1 MTCNCEKNEAVHND
15 DDKKDDINAK
25 ECPEGQTFDVS
36 KGQCVDKKDNG
47 NGKDNGNDKAKEQI
61 GDPKTDSTQGDMADG
76 EKGTGEVSQV
86 DPTSCPEG
94 HKWDSTLEIC
104 VPSDQKDPGDG
115 QTQGTDATAS
125 IEKLAKTIRSQQQ
138 QLTKLTK
145 EQKKPTAHVSGEHRK
160 LPIDEVAKE
169 MVEAISNGHNYVFH
183 IPLEYFRSI
192 TVGNAKNDMSHGG
205 TPVKEAYRN
214 TPLPI
219 REAYQSPNKTIYE
232 TVDITGTHA
241 TQDLDTDVAIVPG
254 GISFIPVF
262 QFAKVKMIPQGMDRA
277 RFFKT
282 TLPSSGSQVVG
293 TTPTEATQ
301 TLTSV
306 EVTPSTITGVFLVGD
321 YDEIENSPFDLLQA
335 IVEASA
341 AQYDDFVAT
350 DMLDTESNEANLTP
364 GLWIRGDTGATV
376 TDSDTAAV
384 TLDETGIAVGRE
396 YLEDQG
402 YLRGGIKPVLAL
414 HPQQWRELITSTNV
428 TSLAT
433 RSVPDIWLKAQ
444 LEEFMGVQLVV
455 TNAIQKQTAQTN
467 PAYNAIM
474 FIPKHT
480 YGIGVKRDVTV
491 KFHDIGEDN
500 QVRVNTTWRTKTGVI
515 DATSTVRI
523 STTV

>member
-1 MTCNCEKNEAVHND
+1 MTCDCEKNEAAHND

-25 ECPEGQTFDVS
+25 ECPEGQRFDVA
-36 KGQCVDKKDNG
+36 KGQCVDKDNG

-61 GDPKTDSTQGDMADG
+61 GDPKTDSTQGDLPDG
-76 EKGTGEVSQV
+76 EKGTGDVMQV
-86 DPTSCPEG
+86 DPTTCPEN

-104 VPSDQKDPGDG
+104 VPVDQKDPGDG

-125 IEKLAKTIRSQQQ
+125 IEKLAKTIRSQQNQ
-138 QLTKLTK
+138 ITKMTQ
-145 EQKKPTAHVSGEHRK
+145 EQKKPTAHVSGDRK
-160 LPIDEVAKE
+160 LPIDQIAKE
-169 MVEAISNGHNYVFH
+169 MVEAISNGQNYVFH

-192 TVGNAKNDMSHGG
+192 TVGKADPKYG
-205 TPVKEAYRN
+205 VQEVYRN

-219 REAYQSPNKTIYE
+219 REAYTTPNKTIKE
-232 TVDITGTHA
+232 AVSISGTHA

-282 TLPSSGSQVVG
+282 TLPSSGSQTVG
-293 TTPTEATQ
+293 TTPGEATQ

-306 EVTPSTITGVFLVGD
+306 EVTPSTITGIFLAGD

-335 IVEASA
+335 IVESSA
-341 AQYDDFVAT
+341 ASYDDFVAT

-364 GLWIRGDTGATV
+364 GLWIRGDTGATI
-376 TDSDTAAV
+376 TSSDIASV
-384 TLDETGIAVGRE
+384 TLDETGVAFGRE

-414 HPQQWRELITSTNV
+414 HPRQWRELITSTNV

-455 TNAIQKQTAQTN
+455 SNAIQNQTAQTN
-467 PAYNAIM
+467 NAFNAIM

-523 STTV
+523 STTAP